1 MLNTSTIRASYL
13 LLDQTLHHPEHSAIP
28 GFPLPLSLMKNSYMP
43 TDGVEGEPS
52 TGRQNGIGIGS
63 RPSAVTSASSN

>member
-1 MLNTSTIRASYL
+1 
-13 LLDQTLHHPEHSAIP
+13 
-28 GFPLPLSLMKNSYMP
+28 LPLSLMKNSYMP